1 MLLVFEGLWPTIE
14 NIISHHAPPHGLRV
28 EGVPGQDSAV
38 AARGADDGAGE
49 AAHLAGVRAPRAAAA
64 EEPRVRDLLPTA
76 EVALGH
82 DVVTHDTLRVELQTK
97 VREDFRIMEKVK
109 STY

>member
-64 EEPRVRDLLPTA
+64 EEPRVRDLLPAT
-76 EVALGH
+76 EV
-82 DVVTHDTLRVELQTK
+82 TLVY
-97 VREDFRIMEKVK
+97 D
-109 STY
+109 S